1 MAAVVVAGVVLLPA
15 LSRAAEVL
23 RFKPGFNLF
32 SPQKDVEIGK
42 ESVVQVEKEVPL
54 LKDAQSESYVSQ
66 LGQRLVGFA
75 PGNTDY
81 TWTFKVVNSQD
92 INAFALPGGF
102 IYVNRG
108 VLEAADDEAQVAGVI
123 AHETGHV
130 VMRHGTHQASQAM
143 LTQMPLAI
151 LGGVLG
157 QSGSATAQLAQMGIG
172 LGLGS
177 LMLKNS
183 RSAESQA
190 DDVGTYILYNAGYD
204 PYAMAQFFEIIQQKY
219 PQRSL
224 EFFSDHPNP
233 ANRVKAVDALI
244 PQLGPAK
251 QGRRDSPEFQAVK
264 KHILSLPPAPKAN
277 PASSGQ
283 PAPKT
288 ASAPEPPPPPL
299 SSLVKYRGDGYVLA
313 HPDNWQVKSGKEGV
327 TLAPERGILSD
338 TNGAGVQAF
347 GALAAAE
354 APSAS

>member
-1 MAAVVVAGVVLLPA
+1 MAAVVVVGIVLLPA
-15 LSRAAEVL
+15 LSRAAEVV

-42 ESVVQVEKEVPL
+42 ESVVQIEKEVPL
-54 LKDAQSESYVSQ
+54 LKDAQAESYVSQ
-66 LGQRLVGFA
+66 LGRRLVDFA

-81 TWTFKVVNSQD
+81 SWTFKIVNSQD

-123 AHETGHV
+123 AHEAGHV
-130 VMRHGTHQASQAM
+130 VMRHGTHRAS
-143 LTQMPLAI
+143 LELAPKIGLGI
-151 LGGVLG
+151 LGGLLG
-157 QSGSATAQLAQMGIG
+157 QSGSATAQLAEVGIG
-172 LGLGS
+172 LGVGS

-183 RSAESQA
+183 RGAESQA

-204 PYAMAQFFEIIQQKY
+204 PYAMAKFFEIIQQKY
-219 PQRSL
+219 PQRTL

-233 ANRVKAVDALI
+233 ENRVKSVDALI

-264 KHILSLPPAPKAN
+264 KHILSLPPAPKAK

-283 PAPKT
+283 PAP
-288 ASAPEPPPPPL
+288 EPPAPP
-299 SSLVKYRGDGYVLA
+299 SSRLVKYRADGYA
-313 HPDNWQVKSGKEGV
+313 ISHPDNWQVQSGKEGV
-327 TLAPERGILSD
+327 TLAPERGIFSD
-338 TNGAGVQAF
+338 T
-347 GALAAAE
+347 
-354 APSAS
+354 